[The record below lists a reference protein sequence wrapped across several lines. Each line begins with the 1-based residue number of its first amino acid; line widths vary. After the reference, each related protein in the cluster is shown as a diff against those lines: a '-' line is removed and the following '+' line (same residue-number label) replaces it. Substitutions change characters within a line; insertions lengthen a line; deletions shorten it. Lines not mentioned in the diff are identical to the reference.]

1 MGKTVEPDEFAFHIN
16 KSTVKSAGS
25 STQAPSD
32 NASYVMQVTLLL
44 TILLL
49 ICNTLEGGRD
59 NAVVLQVAQISPDS
73 LGEEALG
80 YAMVWLIITAK
91 NKAQWSQTQPGSQM

>member
-1 MGKTVEPDEFAFHIN
+1 MTWGEAVDPDEFAFHIN
-16 KSTVKSAGS
+16 KATVKSAGS
-25 STQAPSD
+25 STQALSD

-59 NAVVLQVAQISPDS
+59 NTVVLQVAQISPDS
-73 LGEEALG
+73 LGEA
-80 YAMVWLIITAK
+80 
-91 NKAQWSQTQPGSQM
+91 SS